1 VIDFD
6 ALYRRESRRVL
17 ATLIRLLRDFDRAE
31 DALSDAFVAAAA
43 QWPRDGVPD
52 HPTAWLVAAGRY
64 AALGRLRRR
73 ARFDRIVEAHAR
85 ELEAQL
91 EAGLD
96 AALDAPSFEQDRL
109 RLIFTCCHPSL
120 APDSQLALTLREVCG
135 LSTEQ
140 IAAAFLVKPATIAQ
154 RIVRTKRKLLESGIP
169 YQVPEPEQLP
179 ERLEHVL
186 HVIYLVFNE
195 GYAASS
201 GERVTRD
208 DLCAEAIGLGRWL
221 AENLPAAD
229 VFGLLALLLLQD
241 SRRRARTD
249 ERGEL
254 LLLAEQDR
262 TRWDR
267 SRIDEGLALLA
278 RAWREPPVGSYALQA
293 AIAAVHAR
301 ADDSRN
307 TDWHELVRL
316 YDLLL
321 IADPSPVVELNRAV
335 AVAER
340 DGPSAGLALIDA
352 IHARGALLDYRLA
365 HAARADLLRRL
376 GCRAEA
382 EVAYLRALELTAQAP
397 EQRFLQRRL
406 AALKDS

>member
-17 ATLIRLLRDFDRAE
+17 ATLIRLLHDFDLAE

-43 QWPRDGVPD
+43 QWPRDGVPE
-52 HPTAWLVAAGRY
+52 HPTAWLVATGRY

-73 ARFDRIVEAHAR
+73 ARFDRIVALHAR
-85 ELEAQL
+85 ELEA
-91 EAGLD
+91 EAETELD
-96 AALDAPSFEQDRL
+96 ARSFEQDRA
-109 RLIFTCCHPSL
+109 RLVFTCCHPEL
-120 APDSQLALTLREVCG
+120 PPDAQLALTLREVCG

-154 RIVRTKRKLLESGIP
+154 RIVRTKRKIIDSRIP

-179 ERLEHVL
+179 ERLELVM
-186 HVIYLVFNE
+186 HVIYLMFNE

-201 GERVTRD
+201 GERVTSD

-221 AENLPAAD
+221 AEQLPSAD

-241 SRRRARTD
+241 SRRRARMD

-254 LLLAEQDR
+254 MLLAEQDR

-267 SRIDEGLALLA
+267 SQIDEGLALLE
-278 RAWREPPVGSYALQA
+278 RAWREPPVGSYTLQA

-301 ADDSRN
+301 AGSSRE
-307 TDWHELVRL
+307 TDWRQLVQL

-321 IADPSPVVELNRAV
+321 VADPSPVVELNRAV

-340 DGPSAGLALIDA
+340 DGPGAGLALVDA
-352 IHARGALLDYRLA
+352 IHARGELADYRLA

-376 GCRAEA
+376 GRTAEA
-382 EVAYLRALELTAQAP
+382 AAAYRRALELTQQAA
-397 EQRFLQRRL
+397 ERRFLERRL
-406 AALKDS
+406 AQLTPSQP